1 MGSRYDI
8 FYVDEW
14 PAYTDVVK
22 ETRTLIHEM
31 AMKPS
36 MERKETQMA
45 IKGNNLKAE
54 MIRADKSL
62 ADLGEM
68 LGIGK
73 HAVEAYCDDMTTMP
87 VCVLWQT
94 ARIFHC
100 STDWLLGMSNE
111 REPKSP
117 SRW

>member
-1 MGSRYDI
+1 MAVIEDYYWGIDWGIDTRRVKPIPADRL
-8 FYVDEW
+8 YVS
-14 PAYTDVVK
+14 A
-22 ETRTLIHEM
+22 I
-31 AMKPS
+31 KPEG
-36 MERKETQMA
+36 ERMA

-87 VCVLWQT
+87 VCVLWQV